1 MTKNTKLYS
10 NTADITKAI
19 TSIKNRGGKL
29 DADIQL
35 AGLSILQHIE
45 QHGDTTLADKL
56 YDAMPKGA
64 RRLALAEWMLAFGMI
79 RALKKQDAA
88 DKEAIAAGRSFS
100 IDRTKKTD
108 MPGAT
113 AMQWHEFK
121 PEKHVTEEAF
131 DVQAEVQK
139 LLGRIQKAQAS
150 GRAIVHPEVA
160 ERLAVLTGSV
170 SPVSPALPA
179 DAPL

>member
-139 LLGRIQKAQAS
+139 LLARITKAQAS
-150 GRAIVHPEVA
+150 GRAIVHAEVV
-160 ERLAVLTGSV
+160 ERLAALTGAST
-170 SPVSPALPA
+170 PVTPPLPA